1 MAFAEDLLDQA
12 FLLLSKET
20 KNPKQASLRR
30 AVSTAYYA
38 LFHLL
43 IQEASANWNCQS
55 VRDYLARA
63 FEHKTMQKAS
73 AVAENASYP
82 SSVPPQVAIKLKS
95 VARAFR
101 ELQEQRHLADYS
113 NATKWDRVKAAAKVN
128 QCKSAFS
135 DWKSIRKENAAQ
147 RYLVSLLSNYK
158 EP

>member
-1 MAFAEDLLDQA
+1 MAFAEDLRDQA
-12 FLLLSKET
+12 FLLLNKET

-43 IQEASANWNCQS
+43 IQEASANWNS
-55 VRDYLARA
+55 HNVRDYLARA
-63 FEHKTMQKAS
+63 FAHKTMYNAS
-73 AVAENASYP
+73 KTAENALYP
-82 SSVPPQVAIKLKS
+82 SVSPQVATKLKS

-135 DWKSIRKENAAQ
+135 DWKSIRKEYAAQ
-147 RYLVSLLSNYK
+147 RYLVSLLSDYK